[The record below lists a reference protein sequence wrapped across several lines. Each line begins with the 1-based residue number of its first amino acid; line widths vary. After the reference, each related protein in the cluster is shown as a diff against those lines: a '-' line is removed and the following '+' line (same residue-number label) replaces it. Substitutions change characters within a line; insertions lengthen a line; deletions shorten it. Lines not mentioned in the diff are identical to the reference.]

1 MNELVV
7 SQIVSIIAMC
17 FVIILLLKNKKLKD
31 ELLDSKGKRIRI
43 VEDLNATQKRLDDS
57 IRLLSESER
66 ILSKTKGT
74 LIEYVSIVEK
84 YATLNKDLLG
94 TLDGLIKIAK
104 SK

>member
-7 SQIVSIIAMC
+7 SQIVSIIAIG
-17 FVIILLLKNKKLKD
+17 FVILLLLKNKKLKD
-31 ELLDSKGKRIRI
+31 DLWDSGYKMIDINEDRI
-43 VEDLNATQKRLDDS
+43 ATQKRLDAS

-84 YATLNKDLLG
+84 YETLNKNLLE
-94 TLDGLIKIAK
+94 TLDETIKIAK